1 MKHATRL
8 SPQTAWLNSSGR
20 RSAVEQLHSLAQRY
34 QIALDNI
41 SPGVAFFDAEEQ
53 LILCS
58 RRYAEIYRL
67 DYDRLTYGMT
77 LREVI
82 ELRVAAG
89 TCPLSVDDYLSF
101 TRSITSKKAARAWSI
116 TLGDGRSIAIRHQ
129 PSPDGGWVSTHEDV
143 TNLQERRLLIE
154 ERLSVQRLIDLVPD
168 NLWIKDANRCFVVAN
183 LATAQRMGYASPL
196 EVVGKSDLELCPWET
211 AQKYLADEEAVL
223 TTGRPMID
231 RDEYVLSADS
241 GKLWISTTKVPL
253 RNGKGEIVGIVGV
266 SRDVTARRRADA
278 LREGEAEI
286 LEMITM
292 GSPVESVLD
301 SLVELVES
309 QSSGVF
315 GSVLCVNEDGLSL
328 RHCAAPSLSPEYVNV
343 ANGLP
348 IGPGVA
354 CSGSAAYTGE
364 LAVAADI
371 ASDPR
376 WANYRDVA
384 AKFGFRSCWSAPI
397 VSKGGN
403 LLAVFTIYSMTMREP
418 TEDELRLVHKASRI
432 AAIAIE
438 CQRVDAARAAAPA
451 RAGPMDVRGGQAMSP
466 SGGDRV

>member
-1 MKHATRL
+1 M
-8 SPQTAWLNSSGR
+8 QTSMISHSDEARDALVSSDRSADSNGR
-20 RSAVEQLHSLAQRY
+20 RTAIEQLQTLAQRY

-41 SPGVAFFDAEEQ
+41 SPGVAFFDAEER

-58 RRYAEIYRL
+58 RRYTEIYRL

-82 ELRVAAG
+82 ELRLVAG
-89 TCPLSVDDYLSF
+89 TCPLTVDDYLSF
-101 TRSITSKKAARAWSI
+101 TRSITSKKAARAWSL
-116 TLGDGRSIAIRHQ
+116 TLADGRSIAIRHQ

-183 LATAQRMGYASPL
+183 LATAQRMGYPSPL

-231 RDEYVLSADS
+231 RDEYVLSPDG

-266 SRDVTARRRADA
+266 SRDVTARRQADA

-286 LEMITM
+286 LEMITS
-292 GSPVESVLD
+292 GSPAGSVLD
-301 SLVELVES
+301 SLVDLVES
-309 QSSGVF
+309 QLSGLF
-315 GSVLCVNEDGLSL
+315 GSVLLINEDGLSIG
-328 RHCAAPSLSPEYVNV
+328 HCAAPSLPPEYLKV
-343 ANGLP
+343 ATGLP
-348 IGPGVA
+348 IGPDVGR
-354 CSGSAAYTGE
+354 CGSAGYTGE
-364 LAVAADI
+364 LVVAADI

-376 WANYRDVA
+376 WANYRDAA
-384 AKFGFRSCWSAPI
+384 AKLGFRSCWSAPI
-397 VSKGGN
+397 VSKGGK
-403 LLAVFTIYSMTMREP
+403 LLAVFTVYSTTAHDP
-418 TEDELRLVHKASRI
+418 TEDELQLVRRASRI

-438 CQRVDAARAAAPA
+438 RERIERPRA
-451 RAGPMDVRGGQAMSP
+451 
-466 SGGDRV
+466 